1 MAMKRSD
8 KKIPDFRLPGF
19 RYEKAKEI
27 APKYA
32 KEPTPQTPKQFFAY
46 LDSKIVQFEKGGNQT
61 LNTKLFENLLD
72 GLPVFKNKKV
82 SVNVADVARDVITG
96 VALLQRYLSDPE
108 GFKEDY
114 SGLTRNKRRMANR
127 AFNAAFSELNKKFGG
142 SGVAF
147 SAQASGRNPFDPRK
161 AAIGVQATRPFDRWT
176 TAAFG
181 TTINLEEGQLEG
193 STLGLT
199 HKLTDRLTASGQVGD
214 MGSGIGVRGQ
224 LNKKTH
230 FSAGVD
236 RQYGRDPAI
245 RGEIER
251 ELFPNIHAKASFKK
265 EHGRKPDVGV
275 GIEGKLKFSR
285 GGRVKSYANPPRR
298 PKT

>member
-1 MAMKRSD
+1 MKRSD

-72 GLPVFKNKKV
+72 GLPIFKNKKV

-161 AAIGVQATRPFDRWT
+161 AAIGVQATRPLGQRASAT
-176 TAAFG
+176 FG
-181 TTINLEEGQLEG
+181 ATVDLEEGQLKDRRLDF
-193 STLGLT
+193 SYRP
-199 HKLTDRLTASGQVGD
+199 TDALTASSHVGD

-251 ELFPNIHAKASFKK
+251 ELFPNIHAKAYAKK
-265 EHGRKPDVGV
+265 EHGRKPDVGI